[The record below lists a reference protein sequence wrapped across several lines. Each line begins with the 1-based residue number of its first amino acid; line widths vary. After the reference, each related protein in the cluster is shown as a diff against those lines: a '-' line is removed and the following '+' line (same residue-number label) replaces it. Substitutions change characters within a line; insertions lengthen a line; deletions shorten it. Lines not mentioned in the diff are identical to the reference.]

1 LANFPLARQ
10 CVITIHIVLLR
21 KHQRKT
27 YLIDFYH
34 IALFSSSNPHS
45 GFISHE
51 DQIEN
56 LDPTTSAFYPLTP
69 EAIRAIEAI
78 EYITNHLKKDE
89 EIKMVKSNWK
99 FVSMVVDRFL
109 LYVFFGVTLG
119 GTIGESLIIE

>member
-1 LANFPLARQ
+1 MR
-10 CVITIHIVLLR
+10 
-21 KHQRKT
+21 
-27 YLIDFYH
+27 LI
-34 IALFSSSNPHS
+34 LFSSSNPHP

-89 EIKMVKSNWK
+89 EIKMVS
-99 FVSMVVDRFL
+99 FL
-109 LYVFFGVTLG
+109 QF
-119 GTIGESLIIE
+119 